1 MFIPVTVTEAPVDDR
16 LLMVSENIFT
26 AVELLA
32 EAKAVTAPPV
42 PVDDKPVMVLP
53 FTFRAVAFPA
63 APIVIPVIAA
73 CPVMVDMVLPAI
85 AEVFPKPVTVIAVIA
100 PVPAVQ
106 FEKVLLEMVFDVNPA
121 SN

>member
-1 MFIPVTVTEAPVDDR
+1 
-16 LLMVSENIFT
+16 
-26 AVELLA
+26 
-32 EAKAVTAPPV
+32 
-42 PVDDKPVMVLP
+42 
-53 FTFRAVAFPA
+53 
-63 APIVIPVIAA
+63 
-73 CPVMVDMVLPAI
+73 MVLPAI